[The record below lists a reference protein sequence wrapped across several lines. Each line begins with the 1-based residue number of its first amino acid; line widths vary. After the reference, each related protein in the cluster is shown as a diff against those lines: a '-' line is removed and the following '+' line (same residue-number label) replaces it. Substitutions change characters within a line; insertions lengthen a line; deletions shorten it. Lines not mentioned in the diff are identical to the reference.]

1 MALGRHLLV
10 TELSK
15 EGKDAFVIDEKAV
28 LVPRN
33 DVGQVICCSAN
44 KENRSEQR
52 KESLEGTHLI
62 RDCNLTEGLYW
73 RFEP

>member
-10 TELSK
+10 MELSK

-44 KENRSEQR
+44 KENRSEQ
-52 KESLEGTHLI
+52 KK
-62 RDCNLTEGLYW
+62 
-73 RFEP
+73 

>member
-10 TELSK
+10 LELSK

-33 DVGQVICCSAN
+33 DVGQAICCSAN
-44 KENRSEQR
+44 KENRSEQG

-62 RDCNLTEGLYW
+62 HDCNLTEGLY
-73 RFEP
+73 